1 MTGSGR
7 HLPQFLLT
15 AVILILL
22 NGCAEPVSFKKI
34 PAGSS
39 VLAFGDSVTFG
50 TGARPGEDY
59 PSQLAA
65 MTGWS
70 IVNAGIPG
78 DLARD
83 ARYRLGGALAE
94 HQPELVLLWL
104 GGNDFLRKRPP
115 SDVRHDLRKMINE
128 IRDSGA
134 QVVLIAVPRLS
145 LLRATVGALED
156 SSIYAQ
162 LAEEEN
168 IPLISG
174 AFSAVL
180 SESDLRAD
188 RVHPNAEGYRVLTE
202 QFLAQLREMGIAP

>member
-1 MTGSGR
+1 
-7 HLPQFLLT
+7 
-15 AVILILL
+15 
-22 NGCAEPVSFKKI
+22 
-34 PAGSS
+34 
-39 VLAFGDSVTFG
+39 
-50 TGARPGEDY
+50 
-59 PSQLAA
+59 
-65 MTGWS
+65 
-70 IVNAGIPG
+70 
-78 DLARD
+78 
-83 ARYRLGGALAE
+83 
-94 HQPELVLLWL
+94 
-104 GGNDFLRKRPP
+104 
-115 SDVRHDLRKMINE
+115 MINE